1 MTDRPIPDVVALA
14 TLIGGALFSAAVA
27 EVVGPY
33 MVILMMSA
41 IGASFS
47 VKRREKSGRVSA
59 LLFFLRICCFAVG
72 ATVGISVLLAGWHPS
87 LSERALLAP
96 VAFVLGLIGDDWPAI
111 GNWAGGKL
119 NNLADAYIRSRD
131 KGGNP

>member
-1 MTDRPIPDVVALA
+1 MNERSIPDVVTLA
-14 TLIGGALFSAAVA
+14 TLIGGTLFSAAVA

-47 VKRREKSGRVSA
+47 VRRREKSGRMSA
-59 LLFFLRICCFAVG
+59 LIFFLRVCGLAVG

-96 VAFVLGLIGDDWPAI
+96 TAFILGLIGDDYPALAR
-111 GNWAGGKL
+111 WAAGKL
-119 NNLADAYIRSRD
+119 NGLADAYIRSRD
-131 KGGNP
+131 KGGTP